1 MCAAKMVMQ
10 SWAEQYKGILIRA
23 GLRVPLLTGYV
34 DDGRQG
40 GTTLRM
46 GMRFDERVGEF
57 VFDEEQL

>member
-10 SWAEQYKGILIRA
+10 SWADSYRSILIKA

-40 GTTLRM
+40 GTTLRL
-46 GMRFDERVGEF
+46 GMRFDERGG
-57 VFDEEQL
+57 